1 MAEHRLSRNAP
12 CPCGSGKKYKHCC
25 IRLQAPG
32 YSLENY
38 SVRQPRQVPHDGAAL
53 CLTTAPP
60 RNGAPRSDMPAAR
73 VGIEYE
79 FDEPFGKAYV
89 SYSFSVRRTI
99 VLESGDATWVEFLQ
113 PGMRF
118 KLEDGGIATVTKVNA
133 PKIVMPPED
142 KTNEGGAKL
151 KRVLGTIKRTGFV
164 VIDLIAG
171 NQTITTSPGHLFYS
185 VTRRGW
191 VGAGELQVGELLRN
205 FRGGTT
211 EVQAVSQPRYGAI
224 EMYNLE
230 VEDFHTFYVG
240 RRETDAVLVHNGI
253 EGLCNIVKP
262 LGQEEAAQLSERVRF
277 RIVRGDAK
285 GRAFGTPR
293 NLRVPAVEEFNPRV
307 GELNVG
313 DIGGAIKGR
322 KHGIFPEQAE
332 SVSKMSNE
340 ELLRFRPDDP
350 ISGVI
355 AGDGFSITGGH
366 HRLNEIIRRVEAG
379 TLPKDTK
386 VRILFHD

>member
-1 MAEHRLSRNAP
+1 M
-12 CPCGSGKKYKHCC
+12 
-25 IRLQAPG
+25 
-32 YSLENY
+32 
-38 SVRQPRQVPHDGAAL
+38 
-53 CLTTAPP
+53 
-60 RNGAPRSDMPAAR
+60 
-73 VGIEYE
+73 
-79 FDEPFGKAYV
+79 
-89 SYSFSVRRTI
+89 
-99 VLESGDATWVEFLQ
+99 TWVEFLQ

-118 KLEDGGIATVTKVNA
+118 KLEDGGIATVTKVEA

-142 KTNEGGAKL
+142 KINEGGAKL
-151 KRVLGTIKRTGFV
+151 QRVLGTIKRTGFV
-164 VIDLIAG
+164 VLDLIAG

-185 VTRRGW
+185 LTRRGW
-191 VGAGELQVGELLRN
+191 VGAGELQIGERLLN
-205 FRGGTT
+205 FRGGGA

-253 EGLCNIVKP
+253 EGLCSIVKP
-262 LGQEEAAQLSERVRF
+262 LGQEEAAQLSEGVRF

-285 GRAFGTPR
+285 GRPFGTPR
-293 NLRVPAVEEFNPRV
+293 NPRVPTVEEFNPRV
-307 GELNVG
+307 GELNAG

-322 KHGIFPEQAE
+322 KHGIFPDQAE

-340 ELLRFRPDDP
+340 DLLRFRPDNP

-355 AGDGFSITGGH
+355 QGDGFSITGGH

-386 VRILFHD
+386 IRILFHD